1 MKKIIAICIGLICC
15 LTSCMNG
22 GNGGGD
28 ATPHNYEGRYTTYE
42 IDGFG
47 GAIVDT
53 RHSGTTK
60 VKVEIPDIHAG
71 KLDCTFLGVKFVA
84 MMPEL
89 VIKVPSLPYTV
100 EQGEDGITYKIDVAD
115 AVPMIGAVERDDY
128 TMRNIK
134 ASIGA
139 TTTFEFELQKKDKVY
154 RVVFST
160 K

>member
-1 MKKIIAICIGLICC
+1 MKKFFAICIGLICC
-15 LTSCMNG
+15 LTSCMHG
-22 GNGGGD
+22 EGGGD

-60 VKVEIPDIHAG
+60 VKVEIPDLLAG
-71 KLDCTFLGVKFVA
+71 KLDFTFLGVKFVA

-89 VIKVPSLPYTV
+89 VIKVPSLAYAV
-100 EQGEDGITYKIDVAD
+100 EQGEAGVTYRVDVAE
-115 AVPMIGAVERDDY
+115 AVPMIGSVERDDY
-128 TMRNIK
+128 KMRNIK

-139 TTTFEFELQKKDKVY
+139 TTTFEFELQKRDKVY

-160 K
+160 I

>member
-1 MKKIIAICIGLICC
+1 MKKFFAICIGLICC
-15 LTSCMNG
+15 LTSCMHG
-22 GNGGGD
+22 EGGGD

-60 VKVEIPDIHAG
+60 VKVEIPDILAG
-71 KLDCTFLGVKFVA
+71 KLDFTFL
-84 MMPEL
+84 EL
-89 VIKVPSLPYTV
+89 VIKVPSLAYAV
-100 EQGEDGITYKIDVAD
+100 EQGETGVTYRVDVAE
-115 AVPMIGAVERDDY
+115 AVPMIGSVERDDY
-128 TMRNIK
+128 KMRNIK

-139 TTTFEFELQKKDKVY
+139 TTTFEFELQKRDKVY

-160 K
+160 I